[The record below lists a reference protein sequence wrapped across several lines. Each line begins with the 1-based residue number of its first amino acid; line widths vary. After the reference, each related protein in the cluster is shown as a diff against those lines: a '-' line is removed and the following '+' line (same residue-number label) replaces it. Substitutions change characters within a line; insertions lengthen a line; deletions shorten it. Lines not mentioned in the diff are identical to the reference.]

1 MILLSCLILAIALLS
16 WAIGQLRG
24 DLLSRGVLKCF
35 LFPALIP
42 DALAR
47 TITCLATA
55 TPIRGLSPWKDGEAL
70 LLEGTCP
77 VRRLSLPLGSVLR
90 MLVLIAASVTCV
102 LKIGPLSTLLP
113 SPQTLEFAAQRGP
126 GAFFAELIPAFSEVT
141 ALGMPAL
148 LAISVLAAMT
158 LAAGLRNGEA
168 IAALLVG
175 GGTVGVLQLGDWIG
189 LRLSPFS
196 NGWFLQRFYEAEFG
210 KALILLL
217 ISSLAI
223 TTLLLILHAVPASI
237 GRLRPRP
244 VNPQGQLLTRT

>member
-1 MILLSCLILAIALLS
+1 MLLLSCLILSIALMT
-16 WAIGQLRG
+16 WGIGQLRG

-42 DALAR
+42 DVLAR

-55 TPIRGLSPWKDGEAL
+55 TPIRGLSPWKDGEPL

-90 MLVLIAASVTCV
+90 ITFLIAASVTCV
-102 LKIGPLSTLLP
+102 IKIGPLSSILP
-113 SPQTLEFAAQRGP
+113 NPQTLEFAAQRGP
-126 GAFFAELIPAFSEVT
+126 GAFFDELLPTFAEVS
-141 ALGMPAL
+141 ALGLPAL
-148 LAISVLAAMT
+148 LAVAGLAAMT

-168 IAALLVG
+168 IAAMMVG
-175 GGTVGVLQLGDWIG
+175 GGTVGVLQMGDWIG

-210 KALILLL
+210 KALILLMI
-217 ISSLAI
+217 ISLSL
-223 TTLLLILHAVPASI
+223 TTLLLLLHAVPASI

-244 VNPQGQLLTRT
+244 VNPQGHLLTRT

>member
-16 WAIGQLRG
+16 WSIGQLRG

>member
-42 DALAR
+42 DVFAR

>member
-42 DALAR
+42 DVLAR

-126 GAFFAELIPAFSEVT
+126 GAFFAELTPALSEVT